1 MIGHL
6 PCFVE
11 VGVDRTYLVMRAA
24 RLPGFG
30 NVLRVTS
37 YISVQLRY
45 CTDRVGY
52 KPYGQ
57 MLS

>member
-11 VGVDRTYLVMRAA
+11 VGVDRTYLGDAGDA
-24 RLPGFG
+24 LAWFG

-37 YISVQLRY
+37 YISVPLRY
-45 CTDRVGY
+45 CTERVRD